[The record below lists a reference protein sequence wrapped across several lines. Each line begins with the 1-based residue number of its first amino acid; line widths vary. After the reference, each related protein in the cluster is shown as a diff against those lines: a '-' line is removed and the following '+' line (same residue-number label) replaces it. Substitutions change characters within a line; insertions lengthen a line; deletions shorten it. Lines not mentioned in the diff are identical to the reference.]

1 VNTRKRLETHDI
13 AVYLRV
19 RGENAKE
26 VDDLVWRFCEEVKK
40 KLGRR
45 LVIKGSEVD
54 K

>member
-1 VNTRKRLETHDI
+1 LKTRKRLAEFDV

-19 RGENAKE
+19 RGESTREADE
-26 VDDLVWRFCEEVKK
+26 LVTRFCKMLKK

-45 LVIKGSEVD
+45 LVIKGVEVD